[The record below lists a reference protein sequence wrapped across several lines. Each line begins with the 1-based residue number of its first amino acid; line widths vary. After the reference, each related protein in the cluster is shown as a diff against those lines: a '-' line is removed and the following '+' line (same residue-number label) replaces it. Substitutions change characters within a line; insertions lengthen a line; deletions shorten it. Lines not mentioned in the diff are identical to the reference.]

1 MDNLLFRYRSNKYR
15 FIQKL
20 PLIIIISCL
29 FLTTKTSDAQEN
41 QKDTGKYAETKE
53 SSLGRELISV
63 TQETQYLNK
72 KLKYF
77 KNIILHQNKT
87 QTELKRQIASL
98 EEKNTA
104 LEKENATLE
113 SMLSIQAVDLRKP
126 ELIKADEKNLN
137 KVINLNLG
145 FAYGIKGQIKEAIV
159 EYEMALRY
167 DPDNKDIHYNL
178 GYLLS
183 KDNKYI
189 QAIEEYKKA
198 LTGLPQD
205 REVYYNLAIIYAI
218 YLKDSRTAQQ
228 YYQKFLTV
236 PLTEIHLVPSQKE
249 PIQRN

>member
-1 MDNLLFRYRSNKYR
+1 MDNLPFRYRSNKYR

-41 QKDTGKYAETKE
+41 QEDTEKQTKIE
-53 SSLGRELISV
+53 EPSLGTELISV
-63 TQETQYLNK
+63 TQGTQYLNK

-104 LEKENATLE
+104 LEKENAALE

-198 LTGLPQD
+198 LTGSPQD
-205 REVYYNLAIIYAI
+205 REVYYNLTIIYAI
-218 YLKDSRTAQQ
+218 YLKDSKTAQQ

-236 PLTEIHLVPSQKE
+236 PLTQTHLVPSRKE